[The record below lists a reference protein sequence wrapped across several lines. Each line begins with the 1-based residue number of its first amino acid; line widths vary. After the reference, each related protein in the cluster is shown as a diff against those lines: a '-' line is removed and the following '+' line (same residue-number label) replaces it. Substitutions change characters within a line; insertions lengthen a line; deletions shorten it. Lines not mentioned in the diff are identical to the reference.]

1 MRNTA
6 AKYSG
11 ASGASNS
18 SSMIGLDRK
27 LRTWCRLR
35 TVSVAPPAR
44 PWRRG
49 DDAGEKVAA
58 EGRLE
63 PIGERAQHLAAAD
76 VEQRQNA
83 EEGDGQHRQHQ
94 QRIDAAAGQD
104 AIGDLEQVDRHRQH
118 QQVHEHR
125 ERRDDE
131 ERALGERVPL
141 LQRRARGRDR
151 LAGGCSGQLSRDSA
165 RSVTPPQP
173 HGLAAKKAKTLRA
186 PVPRSPCFAQ
196 QRARAVHKTRV
207 RLPAALRPTA
217 TLPRTCPLLC
227 QNVRGRP

>member
-1 MRNTA
+1 
-6 AKYSG
+6 
-11 ASGASNS
+11 
-18 SSMIGLDRK
+18 MIGLDRK

-35 TVSVAPPAR
+35 TVSVAPPAS
-44 PWRRG
+44 PGRG
-49 DDAGEKVAA
+49 DDAGEQMAA
-58 EGRLE
+58 EGRLQ
-63 PIGERAQHLAAAD
+63 PVGERAQHLPAAD

-125 ERRDDE
+125 ERRDGE
-131 ERALGERVPL
+131 ERALGERAPL
-141 LQRRARGRDR
+141 LQRRAARARPARGRMQR
-151 LAGGCSGQLSRDSA
+151 APR
-165 RSVTPPQP
+165 VTVRGPSPHPQP

-186 PVPRSPCFAQ
+186 PVPRSPRFAQ
-196 QRARAVHKTRV
+196 QCARAVHKAHRR
-207 RLPAALRPTA
+207 RLPAALLLTA
-217 TLPRTCPLLC
+217 TLPRMFPLLC